1 MSARSIWKEYVD
13 SRLPESSRWHS
24 SSVDLVQ
31 TNDCLGDS
39 LIAEL
44 REATRAADVDTLLS
58 PWSENLMWRIYMYEK
73 ERRLLVKLADTGRVV
88 QLFQRAV
95 ETCLSLLDIRDP
107 HLGTSWC
114 RRLQQERERRVEIY
128 EALLADETRFAVEM
142 GGEAQQ
148 LEVLTLMKHD
158 VMKFGDVLTPR
169 ELDVISATFET
180 VSRHS
185 GVVVGVTPAWLTNT
199 KKECGWLEKTSV
211 KKGGEEKCLREAAI
225 WAELHHPYVSKFYGA
240 CHVGKVFHLHEWNDS
255 VINETLT
262 WRLLLG
268 CALGLEYIHE
278 RGLVHQRLR
287 EYTLEKPRFGSK
299 WLLNGLGLVRLRQ
312 TSVGS
317 GDSQGSEAQIPTSSG
332 DGIEPSVS
340 SDVLSFGLAIF
351 EILAYARSCYT
362 SDAAMSSQPK
372 PHGQLP
378 RARPDAL
385 KIEEWELLVGM
396 CHSDPAVRTTM
407 IEVVQQMRALAKDEE
422 NHEASTNDTSD
433 APPELVQNVMAYV
446 YPRAGQTIEELL
458 GGAGDMCQEVQELAL
473 LNQPVHDRL
482 VDVFQQLVA
491 APDPLSADLV
501 GAFSDVVWRFYNQL
515 NPQVS
520 GSFSKTTALCASR
533 TIANRNY
540 GLHHEMNRLILS
552 SNVLQRNASIHQ
564 WQPTW
569 EHARKQQLVSLQ
581 TCLENPSILLDQL
594 DSENERAEALAL
606 LQYEAHYIYSH
617 VSYSSSA
624 SGMESAVVATGELAM
639 LGGEVL
645 PSWFIPL
652 YQVEITKRIADG
664 SLDSAYEG
672 RWLGADVVMKQ
683 ALSNQNEKEK
693 RDQFRQ
699 QVELWLTLNHRNLIQ
714 IYGACHEGQPFFVCE
729 RTQHGTLVSFG
740 EGKERKMVLYCLWQA
755 ALGLEHL
762 HECGIV
768 HGDLTASKILC
779 DEGPYEHPSV
789 KLADFGLLSVFAD
802 HVKAANSE
810 ATLGSFRWK
819 APECL
824 NGASPTFASDTYS
837 FGMCIIEALSG
848 EFPWGN
854 SIPEEAVKFQVMQ
867 EKQLPARP
875 TTFSDAEWELVGR
888 MCCFDPEKR
897 ISIGAVAPVL
907 YSFC

>member
-1 MSARSIWKEYVD
+1 MERAIFSPPAKQVSEPTMSARSIWKEYVA

-24 SSVDLVQ
+24 CFSDRSRPVSLFLTSVIRTSGRRGV
-31 TNDCLGDS
+31 
-39 LIAEL
+39 
-44 REATRAADVDTLLS
+44 DVCS
-58 PWSENLMWRIYMYEK
+58 KN
-73 ERRLLVKLADTGRVV
+73 
-88 QLFQRAV
+88 
-95 ETCLSLLDIRDP
+95 
-107 HLGTSWC
+107 
-114 RRLQQERERRVEIY
+114 ERRVEIY

-180 VSRHS
+180 VSRRS

-225 WAELHHPYVSKFYGA
+225 WAELYHPYVSKFYGA

-255 VINETLT
+255 VINKTLT

-278 RGLVHQRLR
+278 RGLVYQRLC
-287 EYTLEKPRFGSK
+287 EYTLDKPRFGSK

-312 TSVGS
+312 TNVGF
-317 GDSQGSEAQIPTSSG
+317 GDSRESEAQIPTSS
-332 DGIEPSVS
+332 DDDIEPSVS
-340 SDVLSFGLAIF
+340 SDVLAFGLAIF

-362 SDAAMSSQPK
+362 TDAAMRSQPK
-372 PHGQLP
+372 PGGQLP

-407 IEVVQQMRALAKDEE
+407 IEVVQQMRALAKGEE
-422 NHEASTNDTSD
+422 KHEASTNDSSN
-433 APPELVQNVMAYV
+433 APPELVQ
-446 YPRAGQTIEELL
+446 
-458 GGAGDMCQEVQELAL
+458 
-473 LNQPVHDRL
+473 
-482 VDVFQQLVA
+482 DVTL
-491 APDPLSADLV
+491 
-501 GAFSDVVWRFYNQL
+501 Y
-515 NPQVS
+515 
-520 GSFSKTTALCASR
+520 
-533 TIANRNY
+533 
-540 GLHHEMNRLILS
+540 
-552 SNVLQRNASIHQ
+552 
-564 WQPTW
+564 
-569 EHARKQQLVSLQ
+569 
-581 TCLENPSILLDQL
+581 
-594 DSENERAEALAL
+594 
-606 LQYEAHYIYSH
+606 
-617 VSYSSSA
+617 
-624 SGMESAVVATGELAM
+624 SAVAATGEFAM

-645 PSWFIPL
+645 PLWFIPL

-664 SLDSAYEG
+664 SFGSAHEG
-672 RWLGADVVMKQ
+672 QWLGADVVVKQ
-683 ALSNQNEKEK
+683 ALTSQTEKEK

-699 QVELWLTLNHRNLIQ
+699 KVELWLTLNHQNLIQ

-729 RTQHGTLVSFG
+729 RTQHGTLVSFA

-768 HGDLTASKILC
+768 HGDIKSSKIIC

-789 KLADFGLLSVFAD
+789 KLADFGLLNVFAD
-802 HVKAANSE
+802 RVKEADSQAAHD
-810 ATLGSFRWK
+810 SFRWK

-824 NGASPTFASDTYS
+824 NGASPTFASDIYS

-854 SIPEEAVKFQVMQ
+854 SIPDEAVKFQVTQ

-888 MCCFDPEKR
+888 MCCFDPDRR
-897 ISIGAVAPVL
+897 ISIGAVAPIL